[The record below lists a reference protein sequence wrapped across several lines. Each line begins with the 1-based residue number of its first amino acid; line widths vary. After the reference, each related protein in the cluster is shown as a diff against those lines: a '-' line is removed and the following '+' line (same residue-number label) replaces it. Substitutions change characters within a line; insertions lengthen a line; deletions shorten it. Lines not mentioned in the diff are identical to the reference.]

1 MLREAETPGTG
12 LFQYTKALRDKPD
25 DLALEQV
32 ARTIDAY
39 DKNVTTDLLESSSQ
53 NEEEKNSGTPT
64 LHTLDFVP
72 GTLFIFA
79 GSKSLHRV
87 TKVEGSCSRLVA
99 VFTFASQPGFKN
111 TPAIQ
116 KMFRGRSV
124 Q

>member
-1 MLREAETPGTG
+1 MLQEAETPGTG
-12 LFQYTKALRDKPD
+12 LFQYTKPLRDKPD
-25 DLALEQV
+25 DLALEPV

-53 NEEEKNSGTPT
+53 NEEKNSGTPT
-64 LHTLDFVP
+64 LYTLDFVP
-72 GTLFIFA
+72 GTLSIFA

-99 VFTFASQPGFKN
+99 VFTFASQPGFQN
-111 TPAIQ
+111 TPAVQ
-116 KMFRGRSV
+116 KMFWGRSA

>member
-1 MLREAETPGTG
+1 MLREAETSGTG
-12 LFQYTKALRDKPD
+12 LFQYTKPLRDKPD

-53 NEEEKNSGTPT
+53 NEDKNSGTPK

-72 GTLFIFA
+72 GTLSIFA

-99 VFTFASQPGFKN
+99 VFTFASQPGFQN
-111 TPAIQ
+111 TPAVQ
-116 KMFRGRSV
+116 KMFWGRSA